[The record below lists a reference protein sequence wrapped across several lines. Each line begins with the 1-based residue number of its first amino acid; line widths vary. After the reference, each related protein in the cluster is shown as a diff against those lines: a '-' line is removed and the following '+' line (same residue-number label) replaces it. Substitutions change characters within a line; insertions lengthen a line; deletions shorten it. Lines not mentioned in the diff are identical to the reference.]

1 MEEYDDE
8 GLTCHTAPG
17 VVFTTMDDLKE
28 HYRSDW
34 HRYNLK
40 RKVAG
45 LPVVGNELF
54 ERVMQQAAAG
64 KNGSGKVT
72 GTSHLKRPEQ
82 LPRSVQKAQRF
93 ETWAENH
100 QDEIEEAQEY
110 ARRLAAGEIS
120 DDEDAQFEDEERD
133 EVGAL
138 GDDGDDDDW
147 ESMASDEAEEVLA
160 RMEKMAMED
169 QDDMVRTEPRTTRDG
184 HEMPPREA
192 PEFFALICIRLT
204 PPFIPPP
211 PPQPHRTTIPRA
223 TRTKGCSWT
232 SPTPRFASRTTA
244 TSSSSPAT
252 TEPRNESD
260 PESSAGT
267 TGSGTGPRITGSP
280 CSRSRRR
287 TPSAG
292 WCPCAWAAAEISS
305 RGLTRTGDS
314 TGCPRTSRRW

>member
-120 DDEDAQFEDEERD
+120 DGEDAQFEDEERD

-169 QDDMVRTEPRTTRDG
+169 QDDMDYDSESDDDEGMQLDLSNAPVRLADNGYELIITRDDG
-184 HEMPPREA
+184 TKKRIGPRELRRYYRQRHR
-192 PEFFALICIRLT
+192 PEDNRQSVLAIKAENAERGLVSMRVGGGGDKLAKFDQNGRFYGVPAHIAALVKKAQKAAR
-204 PPFIPPP
+204 
-211 PPQPHRTTIPRA
+211 RYE
-223 TRTKGCSWT
+223 G
-232 SPTPRFASRTTA
+232 SRMIM
-244 TSSSSPAT
+244 
-252 TEPRNESD
+252 
-260 PESSAGT
+260 G
-267 TGSGTGPRITGSP
+267 GSGNKKFDLNGQNVKTKLPK
-280 CSRSRRR
+280 
-287 TPSAG
+287 A
-292 WCPCAWAAAEISS
+292 CPY
-305 RGLTRTGDS
+305 
-314 TGCPRTSRRW
+314 